1 MEVAFRVEARLGE
14 GPRWD
19 AATRRLLWVD
29 IEAGA
34 LHLFDPSREDD
45 RAIPL
50 GNRVGAA
57 APTGTGGVLVALA
70 DRLAVVDLDDESVRT
85 LVEIPHGAGL
95 RLNDGACDPAGRF
108 WVGSMALD
116 YATGAG
122 ALYRYSHSAGLERV
136 LDAVTLSNG
145 LGWSPDGETMYYV
158 DSMTYRIDRFDFDP
172 STGAVSDRRPF
183 VAIERGA
190 GIPDGLAVDHE
201 GGIWVALWV
210 AARSAATRRAASW
223 SACSPFRPTTSL
235 RAASAAMTAVRST
248 SRRPRWISKRTSDA
262 GSRWRAA
269 SSSPRSMSRGRPRSR
284 SPVEPFTSREGGGRR
299 PRRRSRRVRGSARR
313 PRPHTG
319 AVAVASRRDALRA
332 RRHRAP
338 RRASPHRCRS

>member
-1 MEVAFRVEARLGE
+1 MEVAIRAEAKLGE

-29 IEAGA
+29 IEAPA
-34 LHLFDPSREDD
+34 LHLFDPWRDDD

-57 APTGTGGVLVALA
+57 APTEAGGVLVALA

-85 LVEIPHGAGL
+85 LVTIPHGDEM

-116 YATGAG
+116 YAAGAG
-122 ALYRYSHSAGLERV
+122 ALYRYSRTGGLERV
-136 LDAVTLSNG
+136 LDAVTISNG
-145 LGWSPDGETMYYV
+145 LGWSPDGGTMYYV
-158 DSMTYRIDRFDFDP
+158 DSMTYRVDRFDFDP

-201 GGIWVALWV
+201 GGIWVALWGRGALRRYSPRGELERV
-210 AARSAATRRAASW
+210 LAVPTDNVTACCFGGDDGRSLYVTTASVDLDADRR
-223 SACSPFRPTTSL
+223 
-235 RAASAAMTAVRST
+235 
-248 SRRPRWISKRTSDA
+248 RRQPLA
-262 GSRWRAA
+262 GSVFVTEVDVSGPPAQ
-269 SSSPRSMSRGRPRSR
+269 
-284 SPVEPFTSREGGGRR
+284 PFAG
-299 PRRRSRRVRGSARR
+299 
-313 PRPHTG
+313 
-319 AVAVASRRDALRA
+319 
-332 RRHRAP
+332 
-338 RRASPHRCRS
+338 

>member
-1 MEVAFRVEARLGE
+1 MEVAIRAEAKLGE

-34 LHLFDPSREDD
+34 LHLFDPSRDDD

-57 APTGTGGVLVALA
+57 APTEAGGVLVALA

-85 LVEIPHGAGL
+85 LVTIPHGDGM

-122 ALYRYSHSAGLERV
+122 ALYRYSRADGLERV

-145 LGWSPDGETMYYV
+145 LGWSPDGGTMYYV
-158 DSMTYRIDRFDFDP
+158 DSMTYRVDRFDFDP

-201 GGIWVALWV
+201 GGIWVALWGRGALRRYSPDGELERV
-210 AARSAATRRAASW
+210 LAVPTDNVTACCFGGDDGRSLYVTTASVDLDADRR
-223 SACSPFRPTTSL
+223 
-235 RAASAAMTAVRST
+235 
-248 SRRPRWISKRTSDA
+248 RRQPLA
-262 GSRWRAA
+262 GSVFVTEVDVSGPPAQ
-269 SSSPRSMSRGRPRSR
+269 
-284 SPVEPFTSREGGGRR
+284 PFAG
-299 PRRRSRRVRGSARR
+299 
-313 PRPHTG
+313 
-319 AVAVASRRDALRA
+319 
-332 RRHRAP
+332 
-338 RRASPHRCRS
+338 